1 MSCLCFEYL
10 LWVFWVLA
18 SYQSYYFHLADFLF
32 ILLIISFVQKLL
44 NVIMSHLLIFV
55 SVSFVLGDRS
65 RKILLWFMSK
75 NVLRMFYSRSFM
87 LSSLTLSFFSP
98 LWIYFCIWCEK
109 MFWFHSFTCSCPV
122 FQASLIEEIICVSF
136 CIHASFVVGWLA
148 ISVWVSFWAA
158 CSVPLIYVCV
168 FVSAT
173 WWCFG
178 YKEEKDIYSESYKT
192 LMGILWQSSG

>member
-122 FQASLIEEIICVSF
+122 FQASLICLLQRFLSLLYSWLLCHKLIDHGLLAWVYFWTFYPLPFIYMS
-136 CIHASFVVGWLA
+136 AFVPVPYG
-148 ISVWVSFWAA
+148 FDN
-158 CSVPLIYVCV
+158 CSL
-168 FVSAT
+168 
-173 WWCFG
+173 
-178 YKEEKDIYSESYKT
+178 
-192 LMGILWQSSG
+192 